1 MTGMTSREVQ
11 ARLCAPFRQQEGAP
25 HPYAFLTTDATDGA
39 SRSFLSPGADAD
51 DEALLPSVVRAS
63 RILYRAFV
71 DYSRRNLRGRGKRE
85 LAAIAGE
92 WWRSVE
98 DDDERIALLLWASSF
113 LHALAGNICDF
124 WQEAQPG
131 PQRSSLVVMAYLA
144 AGTRSEQTRPRTA
157 TLLEVYGRDAAFL
170 DACQRADALLPPTLQ
185 SYVVNASVSY

>member
-1 MTGMTSREVQ
+1 MTSREVQ

-25 HPYAFLTTDATDGA
+25 HPYAFLTTVTTDGA
-39 SRSFLSPGADAD
+39 YGADGA
-51 DEALLPSVVRAS
+51 AGALPSVVRAS

-85 LAAIAGE
+85 LAALAGE

-98 DDDERIALLLWASSF
+98 DDDERIALLLWTSSF
-113 LHALAGNICDF
+113 LHALAGNIGDF

-157 TLLEVYGRDAAFL
+157 TIPEVYGGDAAFL
-170 DACQRADALLPPTLQ
+170 DACRRADALLPPTLQ